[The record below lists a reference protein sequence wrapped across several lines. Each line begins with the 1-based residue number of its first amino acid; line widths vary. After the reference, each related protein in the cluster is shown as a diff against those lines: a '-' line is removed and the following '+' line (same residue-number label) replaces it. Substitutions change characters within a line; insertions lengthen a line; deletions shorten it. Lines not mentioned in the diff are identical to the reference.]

1 MARVPREETRA
12 LATAWQGEACL
23 ERERR
28 EQARYGVKA
37 LVNFEWMDEGVLRK
51 GQGVTRDISPKGMFI
66 YSDAKPPVKGDL
78 RLDVSFQDIVFMP
91 RDLQMRARGLVI
103 RVEPASGPGS
113 FEGFAVLNRS
123 YDLDETV
130 SSTKH

>member
-1 MARVPREETRA
+1 VGRVRQETRA
-12 LATAWQGEACL
+12 LTIAWQGEVCL

-28 EQARYGVKA
+28 EQPRYGVKA
-37 LVNFEWMDEGVLRK
+37 LVNFEWVDEGVLRK
-51 GQGVTRDISPKGMFI
+51 GQGVTRDISPKGVFI
-66 YSDAKPPVKGDL
+66 YSDAKPPELADL
-78 RLDVSFQDIVFMP
+78 RLDISFQDITFMP

-103 RVEPASGPGS
+103 RVEPATGPGS

-123 YDLDETV
+123 YELGETV